1 MSKPTPGSTYTVVKD
16 DQLRLIAAQAY
27 GRQDLWRRI
36 FAANQTT
43 LKSGD
48 PNLIFPGEVLI
59 IPGDPVLD
67 EIKEDLNKDRFSN
80 KDRDK
85 FTVLLGGEEL
95 TLRNGSLV
103 LTMDTVADGATSS
116 MAWLPGKDK
125 ALDKKLLPYTY
136 PKALVYLGNE
146 LQLTGFMYAPTFDLG
161 PNASAVTIEMWSKTA
176 DFIDSMLKPPYEV
189 QNNTVLQRADTLARN
204 VSIRAILDDGVQDGG
219 KFDRMTAGPT
229 ETNFAHIQKYAAQRS
244 LLLSSTPSGNLLLTK
259 AKVKSKSIG
268 TLQEEEFNVQKYTI
282 KFDGRKRFNTY
293 KAIGQS
299 PGGVSKTQV
308 SKDDKVPR
316 SRFFTFKAND
326 TTQGDQKN
334 AADWRRNQEFAKTMT
349 IPIPVSSWYGP
360 DGKLWKP
367 NTIVTV
373 VSKTL
378 FVPNGFDFLIRQ
390 VEYNFDDNG
399 TDAILSLVPPQAY
412 TNEKIVDPWEVSA

>member
-1 MSKPTPGSTYTVVKD
+1 MD
-16 DQLRLIAAQAY
+16 
-27 GRQDLWRRI
+27 
-36 FAANQTT
+36 
-43 LKSGD
+43 
-48 PNLIFPGEVLI
+48 
-59 IPGDPVLD
+59 
-67 EIKEDLNKDRFSN
+67 
-80 KDRDK
+80 
-85 FTVLLGGEEL
+85 GEEL

-103 LTMDTVADGATSS
+103 LTMDTLADGATAS
-116 MAWLPGKDK
+116 MAWLPGQDK

-146 LQLTGFMYAPTFDLG
+146 LQLSGFMYTPGFDLG
-161 PNASAVTIEMWSKTA
+161 NNASVANLEIWSKTA
-176 DFIDSMLKPPYEV
+176 DFIDSTLKPPLEV
-189 QNNTVLQRADTLARN
+189 KNNTLLQRTDALARN
-204 VSIRAILDDGVQDGG
+204 FSIRAILDDGVQDGG
-219 KFDRMTAGPT
+219 KFDRMTAGST
-229 ETNFAHIQKYAAQRS
+229 ETNGAHIQKYAAQRS
-244 LLLSSTPSGNLLLTK
+244 ILLTSTPSGNILLTQ